1 MRRISH
7 RHGITWVDRVRSPL
21 ALLVMLTLVFSLTSC
36 SGENFLLKSEEEE
49 VVVGSVVDEVQEDR
63 VGLPAVPASTPGPKM
78 ISNSDADRAFG
89 IDGILA
95 GPRAFGA
102 EPFCLQLADADGDG
116 QMEWVGLREL
126 HGKDSVGI
134 SGFVL
139 DGDRLYPLGRPRGY
153 DSEDPAAGI
162 TIGERPICDL
172 TIEDINLDGAIEIVA
187 RGQARDGSQQ
197 LAIFIWDGTDSY
209 PLLASFGG
217 SAGVRLTDD
226 NGDGLQD
233 IVVENDVSPGIILGE
248 VSLWNGSR
256 YARARSQYA
265 IPDDYHGPLSLDTAD
280 LTLIAFYLQL
290 DQRSLITAY
299 QLLSPAQ
306 QERQEYRNFVLSV
319 AAVKRFRLG
328 ELEEVV
334 SNEENLT
341 ILKGSLI
348 TEVASGLSTERQEFY
363 GEWQLK
369 QLDAGWRI
377 AGISL
382 TAK

>member
-7 RHGITWVDRVRSPL
+7 RHGTTWIDWIRSPL
-21 ALLVMLTLVFSLTSC
+21 AWLVMLALLFSLTSC

-49 VVVGSVVDEVQEDR
+49 VVVSSVVDEVQEDSA
-63 VGLPAVPASTPGPKM
+63 GLPAVTTGTPNPKM
-78 ISNSDADRAFG
+78 ISDSDADRAFG

-116 QMEWVGLREL
+116 QMEWIGLREL
-126 HGKDSVGI
+126 HAKDSAGI

-172 TIEDINLDGAIEIVA
+172 TVEDINLDDVLEIVA

-197 LAIFIWDGTDSY
+197 LAIFTWDGTDSY

-226 NGDGLQD
+226 NGDGMQD
-233 IVVENDVSPGIILGE
+233 IVVENDVSPGIILE
-248 VSLWNGSR
+248 EISLWNGSR
-256 YARARSQYA
+256 YVRARGQYA
-265 IPDDYHGPLSLDTAD
+265 IPDGYLGPLSLDTAE

-290 DQRSLITAY
+290 DQRNLTTAY
-299 QLLSPAQ
+299 QFLSPAL
-306 QERQEYRNFVLSV
+306 QERQEYRDFVLSV

-334 SNEENLT
+334 NEENLT

-348 TEVASGLSTERQEFY
+348 TEVASGAPTERQEFY

-369 QLDAGWRI
+369 QLAAGWHI